1 MAKPTRMPKA
11 SSERLQDTATGSA
24 LPNLVRELAVDGLR
38 WADAE
43 IALAKAEAG
52 VLLRSYITGLAV
64 ALAGFATFI
73 AAVVILAQ
81 SGVIALTPYLSSE
94 SLAGLVIGLVLLA
107 VVIVLAILARHLLT
121 QKPPATGLI
130 FQWLTGTAPQKGQ
143 K

>member
-1 MAKPTRMPKA
+1 MPKVR
-11 SSERLQDTATGSA
+11 SEQLQDSA
-24 LPNLVRELAVDGLR
+24 SNQAFPELIRDLAVDGLR

-43 IALAKAEAG
+43 IVLAKAEAG
-52 VLLRSYITGLAV
+52 VLLRGYITGLAV
-64 ALAGFATFI
+64 AFLGI
-73 AAVVILAQ
+73 AVFTTAIVIVAQ

-107 VVIVLAILARHLLT
+107 IVIVLAILARHLLA

>member
-1 MAKPTRMPKA
+1 MPKVR
-11 SSERLQDTATGSA
+11 SEQLQDSA
-24 LPNLVRELAVDGLR
+24 SNQAFPELIRDLAVDGLR

-43 IALAKAEAG
+43 IVLAKAEAG
-52 VLLRSYITGLAV
+52 VLLRGYITGLAV
-64 ALAGFATFI
+64 AFLGI
-73 AAVVILAQ
+73 AVFTAAIVIVAQ

-107 VVIVLAILARHLLT
+107 IVIVLAILARHLLA
-121 QKPPATGLI
+121 QKTPATGLI

>member
-1 MAKPTRMPKA
+1 MPKV
-11 SSERLQDTATGSA
+11 SSEQLQDSA
-24 LPNLVRELAVDGLR
+24 SNQAFPELVRDLAVDGLR

-43 IALAKAEAG
+43 IVLAKAEAS

-64 ALAGFATFI
+64 ALFGIATFT
-73 AAVVILAQ
+73 AALVILAQ

-107 VVIVLAILARHLLT
+107 VVIVLAVLARHFVT
-121 QKPPATGLI
+121 QKAPAAGLI
-130 FQWLTGTAPQKGQ
+130 FQWLTGTAPQKAQ